1 MAWDT
6 NGMTLGA
13 LMDEKSPVSNGIC
26 LFNQKV
32 EHYLMCSIM
41 ILQAMRER

>member
-13 LMDEKSPVSNGIC
+13 LMDEESPVSMEFAYVTKN
-26 LFNQKV
+26 LVK
-32 EHYLMCSIM
+32 
-41 ILQAMRER
+41 